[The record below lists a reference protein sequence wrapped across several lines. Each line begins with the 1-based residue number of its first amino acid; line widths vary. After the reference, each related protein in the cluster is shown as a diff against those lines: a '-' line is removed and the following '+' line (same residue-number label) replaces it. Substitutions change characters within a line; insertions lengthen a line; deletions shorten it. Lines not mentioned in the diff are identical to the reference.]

1 MESKSGKICRT
12 TRFRWVRKR
21 VKIVSRDESWPEKER
36 QAKGKKMHSKISL
49 FSNFLFGFT
58 VFFPKPSFL
67 PPPSRH
73 FWPADEKTRI
83 HGVAGW
89 GNFTD
94 GLVRSVMKMD
104 PRRGH
109 SSHRAAS
116 CCNADLTLSNNVAAK
131 QEWRAES
138 RGWGG
143 RATER
148 APSCP

>member
-58 VFFPKPSFL
+58 VFFFPKPVISPTTFMAFL
-67 PPPSRH
+67 MSRRENQNPCDCGGREFH
-73 FWPADEKTRI
+73 RWARKICDE
-83 HGVAGW
+83 
-89 GNFTD
+89 
-94 GLVRSVMKMD
+94 GLD
-104 PRRGH
+104 PKRGH

-116 CCNADLTLSNNVAAK
+116 CCDADLTLSNNVAAK
-131 QEWRAES
+131 QEWRADS
-138 RGWGG
+138 RG
-143 RATER
+143 
-148 APSCP
+148 